1 MMKKFFSIILLLTCI
16 SIVQAQVGIGT
27 KIPDPSSMLEVKST
41 SKGMLIPR
49 MTQSQRN
56 AIKNPANSLMIYQTD
71 NTPGYY
77 YYASNSW
84 TRIANGNNS
93 GGVTNTFTAPLA
105 MTGTTVSIPQANS
118 STNGYLSATDWN
130 KFNKVENGTNTGD
143 MLYWNGNSW
152 VKLAAPETELP
163 LVFCDGL
170 PTWGGCLSALL
181 TSSATDI
188 TASTATVGGTLSK
201 TGGTAIL
208 EKGIV
213 WSTTANPT
221 ISLTTKKSFGAGSES
236 FSGTITGL
244 EPSTV
249 YYARAYATNS
259 KGTSYGNEI
268 SFTTTAVD
276 LTTGLVAYYPFNGN
290 ANDESGNG
298 NHGTVNGAVLDLDR
312 NGLNNSSYFFNSNN
326 ISVPHKNNLGFN
338 SSSPFSVSIW
348 AFRTGNE
355 NCMHLIGKRV
365 PGTSQFNWQI
375 AFDRI
380 FSMVDLS
387 FTGGSNGIIG
397 VTSNTIC
404 PINQW
409 INVIGTYENG
419 YWKLFINGLEVAS
432 TYNLNVPFDSDTPLT
447 IGSSGNLSFP
457 FIGKLD
463 DIRIYNRALT
473 QSEITYLAT
482 H

>member
-1 MMKKFFSIILLLTCI
+1 MKKFFSILLFLIGTSQI
-16 SIVQAQVGIGT
+16 QAQVGIGT
-27 KIPDPSSMLEVKST
+27 KTPHASAMLEVT
-41 SKGMLIPR
+41 ATNKGVLIPR
-49 MTQSQRN
+49 MTLAQRN
-56 AIKNPANSLMIYQTD
+56 AIKSPANSLMIYQTD

-77 YYASNSW
+77 YFASGSW
-84 TRIANGNNS
+84 TRIANGNSS
-93 GGVTNTFTAPLA
+93 GGASNTFTAPL
-105 MTGTTVSIPQANS
+105 TLSGTTVSITQANA
-118 STNGYLSATDWN
+118 STNGFLSAADWN

-143 MLYWNGNSW
+143 MLYWNGSSW
-152 VKLAAPETELP
+152 VKLPIGSDDQT
-163 LVFCDGL
+163 LVICGGM
-170 PTWGGCLSALL
+170 PVWGGCLATVS
-181 TSSATDI
+181 TSSISDM
-188 TASTATVGGTLSK
+188 TATTATAGGTLIK

-208 EKGIV
+208 DKGIV

-236 FSGTITGL
+236 FSGTISGL
-244 EPSTV
+244 DPSTV

-268 SFTTTAVD
+268 SFTTTAID
-276 LTTGLVAYYPFNGN
+276 LTTGLVAFYPFNGN

-298 NHGTVNGAVLDLDR
+298 NHGTVNGAALDFDR

-326 ISVPHKNNLGFN
+326 ISVPHNNNLGFN
-338 SSSPFSVSIW
+338 STSAFSVSIW
-348 AFRTGNE
+348 AYRSGNE
-355 NCMHLIGKRV
+355 NCMHLIGKRD

-387 FTGGSNGIIG
+387 FNGGSNGIIG
-397 VTSNTIC
+397 VTSNSIC

-409 INVIGTYENG
+409 INIVGTYENG
-419 YWKLFINGLEVAS
+419 YWKLFINGSEVAS

-473 QSEITYLAT
+473 PSEITYLAT